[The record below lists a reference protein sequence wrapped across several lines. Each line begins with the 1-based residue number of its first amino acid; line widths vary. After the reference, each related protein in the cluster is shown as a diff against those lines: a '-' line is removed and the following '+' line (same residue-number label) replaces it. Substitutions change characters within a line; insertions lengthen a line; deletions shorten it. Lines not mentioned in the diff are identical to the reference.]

1 MCSEVS
7 TRKYPHI
14 PPRCWATVNSF
25 PPTEVEKTGEK
36 IEETDFPEWECFEFK
51 VQRQG
56 RVVWEGG
63 NLSQDGKETGRVVIG
78 LCPDSIALGHPQPT
92 DLPGVLQIYTAPSV
106 PTVFSSVVQSC
117 LTLCNPIDCSTA
129 GFPVYHQ
136 LPEPTQTHV
145 HRIGDGIQKSHPLSS
160 PSPPTFNLSQHQ
172 GLFKWSVL
180 PIRWPKHWSFSF
192 SISPSNEYSGLISF
206 RIDWFNLLAVEGSL
220 LPSSS
225 RVFSNTTVR
234 KHQFFSAQLS
244 LWSSS
249 HIHIWL
255 LEKPWLW
262 LDGLLLQ

>member
-1 MCSEVS
+1 MRWLDGITYAMDMSLSRLWKLVMVREAWS
-7 TRKYPHI
+7 ANYWRRQWH
-14 PPRCWATVNSF
+14 
-25 PPTEVEKTGEK
+25 PTPVLLSGKSHGWRSLAGYS
-36 IEETDFPEWECFEFK
+36 PY
-51 VQRQG
+51 

-172 GLFKWSVL
+172 GLFK
-180 PIRWPKHWSFSF
+180 
-192 SISPSNEYSGLISF
+192 
-206 RIDWFNLLAVEGSL
+206 
-220 LPSSS
+220 
-225 RVFSNTTVR
+225 
-234 KHQFFSAQLS
+234 
-244 LWSSS
+244 
-249 HIHIWL
+249 
-255 LEKPWLW
+255 
-262 LDGLLLQ
+262 